1 MKLLFENPIEYTA
14 NYDENKIECKN
25 YILVYFDEKNNNENI
40 SFCELHK
47 MYIII
52 DIRNMNDY
60 IIYRLIQLNSIYLYK
75 LDIEPKGIKKN
86 QLINQININKLN
98 NDEYLIDPSLYSKI
112 LLKKTEIINLYHSII
127 KNND

>member
-1 MKLLFENPIEYTA
+1 
-14 NYDENKIECKN
+14 
-25 YILVYFDEKNNNENI
+25 
-40 SFCELHK
+40 

-75 LDIEPKGIKKN
+75 LDIEPKSIKKK

-127 KNND
+127 KNNN

>member
-1 MKLLFENPIEYTA
+1 
-14 NYDENKIECKN
+14 
-25 YILVYFDEKNNNENI
+25 
-40 SFCELHK
+40 

-75 LDIEPKGIKKN
+75 LDIEPKSIKKN

-127 KNND
+127 KNNN